1 MFCPKC
7 AAENMEGARF
17 CRACGSDISLVP
29 QALAGSLPDAQI
41 ANHPFYAMSRRA
53 RRRMERPATIDHA
66 IKNIFVGLGFIAVAI
81 SILLFASHG
90 STWWFWFLIPA
101 FSTLGGGIAEYVRFK
116 NQGQL
121 PQAPGFPAQT
131 AMPPSARVS
140 AIPSRSTGELYPQ
153 PPSVTEGTTRHLGA
167 EAPTKAFTP
176 SPEKPRGDV

>member
-7 AAENMEGARF
+7 AAENIEGARF
-17 CRACGSDISLVP
+17 CRTCGSDISLVP

-101 FSTLGGGIAEYVRFK
+101 FSTQRVAAG
-116 NQGQL
+116 
-121 PQAPGFPAQT
+121 PGAVSMITGSVPAT
-131 AMPPSARVS
+131 AVISTRARGFIPCAVAQSGDATSTADASAR
-140 AIPSRSTGELYPQ
+140 G
-153 PPSVTEGTTRHLGA
+153 
-167 EAPTKAFTP
+167 K
-176 SPEKPRGDV
+176 